1 VGVGRPFRYIGLGL
15 AAFLALPYALTV
27 IFALVPPPISTMML
41 WKWIAGSE
49 INYTWQPIDKIAP
62 SLRQAIFTSEDQ
74 RLCEHNGIDWP
85 VLFQQVERAIGDD
98 ELPVR
103 GASTITMQTAKNLFL
118 WPSKSILRKLLE
130 IPLALWIDLIWP
142 KSRIL
147 EVYINV
153 AEFGPGVYGAEAAAR
168 RFFKKS
174 AATLTFSQAA
184 LLAAALPN
192 PAVRPVA
199 NPGPRLQA
207 IADNIMRRMPGSIPY
222 MSCLR

>member
-1 VGVGRPFRYIGLGL
+1 
-15 AAFLALPYALTV
+15 
-27 IFALVPPPISTMML
+27 MML
-41 WKWIAGSE
+41 WKWIAGNE
-49 INYTWQPIDKIAP
+49 INYTWQPIEKIAP

-85 VLFQQVERAIGDD
+85 VLFQQVERAVGDD

-199 NPGPRLQA
+199 NPDPRLRT
-207 IADNIMRRMPGSIPY
+207 IAGNIMRRMPGSIPY